1 MFSQYLIRS
10 LHSWLLALER
20 ALLASPCT
28 LGQGKSRSV
37 EVEDGDEEKGEDEK
51 KDRGDR
57 DGKDLILRE
66 QKNVKKRRL
75 KID

>member
-1 MFSQYLIRS
+1 M
-10 LHSWLLALER
+10 HSWLLALER

-37 EVEDGDEEKGEDEK
+37 EVDGDEEKGEDEK

-66 QKNVKKRRL
+66 QKKV
-75 KID
+75 